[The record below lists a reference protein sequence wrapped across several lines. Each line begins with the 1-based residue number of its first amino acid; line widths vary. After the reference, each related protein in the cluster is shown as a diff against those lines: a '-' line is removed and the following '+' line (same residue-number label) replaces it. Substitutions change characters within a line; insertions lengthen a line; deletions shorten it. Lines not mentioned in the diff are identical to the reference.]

1 MTNKTCTATPV
12 GVTLQVIGGKWKP
25 LILWHLRDTPVRFGE
40 LMKTMSG
47 ITQKM
52 LTQELRELEK
62 DGLVLR
68 TVYPEIPPRVEYT
81 ITEYGKTLEPVLQ
94 MMCNWGERHIKKIHA
109 VS

>member
-1 MTNKTCTATPV
+1 
-12 GVTLQVIGGKWKP
+12 
-25 LILWHLRDTPVRFGE
+25 
-40 LMKTMSG
+40 MSG

-94 MMCNWGERHIKKIHA
+94 TMCSWGEKHIKKVHA
-109 VS
+109 L